1 MQASIPRHI
10 LNVYSK
16 SSAYSMVDSTLFT
29 NNRSQAVRLPVEV
42 RFPESVKKVDIRVVG
57 NERIIAP
64 ADHAWDSFFL
74 APQNLPSED
83 FMTEREQPLHEEREA
98 F

>member
-1 MQASIPRHI
+1 
-10 LNVYSK
+10 
-16 SSAYSMVDSTLFT
+16 MVDSTLFT

-83 FMTEREQPLHEEREA
+83 FMTEREQALHEEREA